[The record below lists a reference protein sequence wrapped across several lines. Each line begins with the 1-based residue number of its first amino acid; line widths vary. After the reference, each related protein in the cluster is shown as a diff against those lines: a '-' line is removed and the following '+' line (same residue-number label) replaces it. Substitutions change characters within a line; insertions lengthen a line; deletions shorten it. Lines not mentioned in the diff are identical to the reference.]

1 MSASKEYLRA
11 ADIVKL
17 TGMSPRTIR
26 RWIASEILPST
37 KLGGARLV
45 ARSDL
50 DLLLSPSE
58 TSPEV
63 PKSIVPKYSNLER
76 CQVVGKA

>member
-1 MSASKEYLRA
+1 MSADKEYLRA
-11 ADIVKL
+11 ADIAEI

-45 ARSDL
+45 ARADL
-50 DLLLSPSE
+50 DRLLPPLPNA
-58 TSPEV
+58 SPELAEG
-63 PKSIVPKYSNLER
+63 LEEYD
-76 CQVVGKA
+76 V